1 MTIRETWRRWAD
13 EDRQVQDS
21 AVRRNLQ
28 VLSLAA
34 WVLVALNAVHIAV
47 FGLLTFDEPVR
58 DGWARQ
64 IATAHGAMAVVM
76 ALTGWLARRL
86 HARPVLPIVGRILPL
101 AVSAVVLAWA
111 IVLTVMDQAVSSSVN
126 PYVNAAVGVA
136 IVLLLRPSTMV
147 GLMGMAWV
155 ALAWV
160 LGGTTDDPAVLA
172 TNRMNAASATA
183 LAILV
188 SILFWRHYARTEL
201 LQRAL
206 AESNRQLEA
215 QRAELEALATRDPL
229 TGLLNRR
236 EFVRQA
242 EHELARARRLGAPLT
257 LIMLDLDHFKAIN
270 DRHGHA
276 VGDEVLRQTARYM
289 AGSTRQTDRVAR
301 FGGEEFVLLLP
312 DTSAEQAWHLADKLR
327 EGLARVCIP
336 TLGVPVTASL
346 GVASVLGTESV
357 TLEAVLHRA
366 DQAMYEAKRSG
377 RNRTVVAAD
386 AGTGAA

>member
-64 IATAHGAMAVVM
+64 IATAHGAMDVVM

-276 VGDEVLRQTARYM
+276 VGDEVLRQTAR
-289 AGSTRQTDRVAR
+289 
-301 FGGEEFVLLLP
+301 
-312 DTSAEQAWHLADKLR
+312 HLAEKLR
-327 EGLARVCIP
+327 EGLAHARVP
-336 TLGVPVTASL
+336 ALGMPVTASL
-346 GVASVLGTESV
+346 GVATVSGTESV
-357 TLEAVLHRA
+357 THGCHAARGRPRA
-366 DQAMYEAKRSG
+366 LRGQAECPQ